1 MTERSWENRR
11 EAGLSEDGPCEGG
24 ARGTGEGRR
33 ALQATPGPAPGVKR
47 SRSRGLG
54 KAEGH
59 IWLVVLAE
67 VLTPS
72 TRQQRLGVEATR
84 GSGDERV
91 TTLSYAEAPDVVRAA
106 TPVSLSARCG
116 LCG

>member
-1 MTERSWENRR
+1 M
-11 EAGLSEDGPCEGG
+11 
-24 ARGTGEGRR
+24 
-33 ALQATPGPAPGVKR
+33 QATPGPAPGVKR

-59 IWLVVLAE
+59 ISLVVLAE

-72 TRQQRLGVEATR
+72 TRQQSLGVEATR

-91 TTLSYAEAPDVVRAA
+91 TTLSYAESPDVVRAA